1 MDIHMKIIYSVVVPY
16 MKKEIA
22 VINVF
27 TYFRELA
34 KLFNCPDGLR
44 FSHCL
49 KDLTRLLMYF
59 LIDLD

>member
-1 MDIHMKIIYSVVVPY
+1 MKIIYSVVIPY

-22 VINVF
+22 VINIF
-27 TYFRELA
+27 TYFRELT
-34 KLFNCPDGLR
+34 KLFNNPENIISY
-44 FSHCL
+44 SHCL